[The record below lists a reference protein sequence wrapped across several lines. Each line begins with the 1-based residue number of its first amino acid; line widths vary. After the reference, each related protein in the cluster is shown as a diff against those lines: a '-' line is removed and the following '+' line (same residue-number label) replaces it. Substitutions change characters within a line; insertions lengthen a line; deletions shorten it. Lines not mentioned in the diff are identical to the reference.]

1 MGSSSSNSYI
11 VSYFVVS
18 VGCPTKIC
26 LTAKLLKSI
35 HKQRLRELCDESCR
49 HSTEDKSSL
58 WMNAR
63 TKIIMLHACMCV
75 CIFLRAG
82 RICSTPKLYFRRNFF
97 ICRRLDPRGF
107 VRRPHAE
114 NPTNKKQTN
123 FEICLN
129 CIINI
134 IHICTNTTYIHTLY
148 ACFLPA
154 ETRWQAVTSA
164 FCTGSMK
171 RVSQQLGLLL
181 GWWEGWW

>member
-1 MGSSSSNSYI
+1 MKLSNSYI

-58 WMNAR
+58 WKNAS
-63 TKIIMLHACMCV
+63 TKIIILHTYMYVCMYL

-107 VRRPHAE
+107 VRRPRAE

-123 FEICLN
+123 FEMCLN
-129 CIINI
+129 YI
-134 IHICTNTTYIHTLY
+134 IHIINRFTNTTYIHTL
-148 ACFLPA
+148 
-154 ETRWQAVTSA
+154 
-164 FCTGSMK
+164 
-171 RVSQQLGLLL
+171 
-181 GWWEGWW
+181 